1 MINKFYKR
9 IHSRYINIFKFFFFL
24 KYLLSIFVISIA
36 TFLLIPKFFDY
47 EKKQQ
52 VIKNYLIDYYSFEL
66 NNYSNIEFNIFPL
79 PNLTLTNVDL
89 KIKNKPINI
98 QSRKVNIFL
107 KFQNIYNYKNFDA
120 RKILLNES
128 EIALDIDESKDLL
141 NYFRDLKNK
150 INIKILNLDLRKN
163 DNFLAQIK
171 NITFSN
177 YGYKKYKISGNLFDK
192 KFKASLQNN
201 NQSLRFKL
209 LNTGIKAN
217 FEFDSEGLSD
227 VVTGS
232 SKIVL
237 LNNILKFN
245 FYLDGNQLKISKS
258 NFINK
263 KLSFSIDSLIKFNP
277 FFKIDSEIY
286 ISEID
291 KNFIYSMN
299 LDKIIANKEILKKLN
314 SKININYK
322 NKRFFSHLI
331 KTHASNIDLSHGRL
345 VFSNKTLIE
354 GGEIVCEGESELIA
368 EYPRLNFLCSINSKD
383 KKRLF
388 KKLSISKSIN
398 QELIDLNIEG
408 SLNLLSRKVNFKNI
422 SIGKKNK
429 VNEEDIE
436 YFKEAFENVLFDE
449 GFFMIFNKNKIK
461 NFILEVI

>member
-9 IHSRYINIFKFFFFL
+9 IHSRYINIFKFLFFL
-24 KYLLSIFVISIA
+24 KYLLSIFAISIA

-52 VIKNYLIDYYSFEL
+52 IIKKYLIDYYSLEL
-66 NNYSNIEFNIFPL
+66 NNYSNIEFNVFPL
-79 PNLTLTNVDL
+79 PNLSLTNVDL
-89 KIKNKPINI
+89 KIQSKPITI
-98 QSRKVNIFL
+98 QSKKVNIFL
-107 KFQNIYNYKNFDA
+107 KFKNIYNFKNFDT
-120 RKILLNES
+120 RKIILNEN
-128 EIALDIDESKDLL
+128 EIALDINRTKDLL

-150 INIKILNLDLRKN
+150 ISIKILNLDLKKN
-163 DNFLAQIK
+163 DNSLAQIK

-177 YGYKKYKISGNLFDK
+177 HGYKKYKISGNLFDK
-192 KFKASLQNN
+192 KFEASLKNN

-217 FEFDSEGLSD
+217 FEFDEEGFSN
-227 VVTGS
+227 VITGS

-237 LNNILKFN
+237 LNNILRFN
-245 FYLDGNQLKISKS
+245 FYLDGNQIKISKS
-258 NFINK
+258 NFINN
-263 KLSFSIDSLIKFNP
+263 KLSFSLNSLIKFNP

-286 ISEID
+286 INEID

-354 GGEIVCEGESELIA
+354 GGEIVCEGESKLIA
-368 EYPRLNFLCSINSKD
+368 EYPRLNFLCLINLKD
-383 KKRLF
+383 KKKLF
-388 KKLSISKSIN
+388 KKFSISKSIN
-398 QELIDLNIEG
+398 QELIELNIEG
-408 SLNLLSRKVNFKNI
+408 SLNLFNRKVNFKNI
-422 SIGKKNK
+422 SIGKKK
-429 VNEEDIE
+429 KFNEAD
-436 YFKEAFENVLFDE
+436 
-449 GFFMIFNKNKIK
+449 
-461 NFILEVI
+461 ILEVI